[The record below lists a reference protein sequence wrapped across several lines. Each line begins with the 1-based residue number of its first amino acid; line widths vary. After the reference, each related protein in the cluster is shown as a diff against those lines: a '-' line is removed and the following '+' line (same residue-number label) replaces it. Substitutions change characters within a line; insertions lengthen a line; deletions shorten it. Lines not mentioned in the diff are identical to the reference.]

1 MIDARDS
8 YLEGVGDKKD
18 TRYVSVEL
26 RGQGDIIVA
35 LRGDDICFGQRQ
47 PARTHFPYNFTKL
60 NL

>member
-1 MIDARDS
+1 M
-8 YLEGVGDKKD
+8 
-18 TRYVSVEL
+18 EL